1 MRIAIV
7 GAGIAGLGA
16 AYLLGRRHEVV
27 VYEAEQ
33 RLGGHTHTHS
43 IELAGERQQVDTG
56 FIVFNPDHY
65 PLLTRLF
72 GELGVESQPT
82 IMSFAVKNEITGL
95 EYNATNVERLFC
107 QRRNLLLPAFWRM
120 VREILRFY
128 REAPALLADPGPG
141 PTIGEY
147 LYRGGYGALF
157 IEDHLLPMASALW
170 SSPTETV
177 MDFPAKYLVQF
188 MANHQM
194 LDAGTRKPWRVVRG
208 GSSRYLDK
216 LVPAIRA
223 EFRRGAPVRS
233 VHRDADGV
241 TLRVDGDSS
250 RFDQVVLA
258 CHADQAL
265 AMLADPSASEAEV
278 LGAMRFQ
285 RNDTVLHTDTSLLP
299 RNPRAWAAW
308 NALRLKPDPRHPAA
322 HACTVSYSMNLLQG
336 LASTQQ
342 FIVTL
347 NATQRIDP
355 AKILARMD
363 YAHPLYSHA
372 SVAAQGRWAEVSG
385 ARRTWYAGAYWGWG
399 FHEDGL
405 RSGVRVAQALGCD
418 W

>member
-107 QRRNLLLPAFWRM
+107 QRRNLLRPAFWRM

>member
-265 AMLADPSASEAEV
+265 AMLADPSASEAGV